1 MPPGSSDRTKRWPPA
16 MPADDWMMPGWRTT
30 IGRGIAG
37 NCPHCGLAPI
47 FDGYLTVFERCSSCA
62 AQLGA
67 MPADDTPPYIA
78 MLFVLQFVGLFITV
92 SYRLQL
98 HPNLAEIGFLLL
110 LLVLFCLTVLRMA
123 KGAVIGILLKLD
135 TNREKPNA

>member
-1 MPPGSSDRTKRWPPA
+1 
-16 MPADDWMMPGWRTT
+16 MPADDWVMPGWGTT

-37 NCPHCGLAPI
+37 RCPHCGSAPI
-47 FDGYLTVFERCSSCA
+47 FDGYLKVIEHCKSCA

-78 MLFVLQFVGLFITV
+78 MLFVLQFVGLFITL
-92 SYRLQL
+92 SFRWHL
-98 HPNLAEIGFLLL
+98 HPTIVEIGFLLL
-110 LLVLFCLTVLRMA
+110 LLVLFCLIALRMA

-135 TNREKPNA
+135 TNREKPNG